1 MSILK
6 IGKLKHRVTLQEYT
20 ATRDSYGAELE
31 AWVDIATVWA
41 SVEPLTGREYFQT
54 QQINAEISTKV
65 TIRFKAGVTAKM
77 RLIYNDRVFEIISVI
92 NTEEKDVQLVLMCRE
107 MI

>member
-31 AWVDIATVWA
+31 AWVDIATAWA
-41 SVEPLTGREYFQT
+41 SVEPLTGKEYFQT

-65 TIRFKAGVTAKM
+65 TIRFKAGVAAKM

-107 MI
+107 MS

>member
-6 IGKLKHRVTLQEYT
+6 IGKLKHRVTIQEYT
-20 ATRDSYGAELE
+20 TTRDSFGAEIE

-41 SVEPLTGREYFQT
+41 SVEPLTGREYFQM
-54 QQINAEISTKV
+54 QQINTEISTKV
-65 TIRFKAGVTAKM
+65 TMRFKAGVTVKM
-77 RLIYNDRVFEIISVI
+77 RLIYNNRIFEIISLI